1 MTEKIEVHG
10 SYEPRFEKVK
20 EAFIKNFED
29 GWECGASVAVTIEGK
44 YVIDIWGGYADE
56 AHTVPW
62 EKDTICNVYSTTK
75 VPTVLCTLM
84 CVDRGLIDLDAPVA
98 KYWPEFAQNGKENMP
113 VRYLFSHTSGLA
125 GIEEIS
131 PSSIY
136 YDWEKVTGLL
146 AAQKPWWEPG
156 TRSGYHAITHGYLLG
171 ELVRR
176 VTGKTLGTFFREE
189 VAEPLDIDFH
199 IGLPKEHNF
208 RVSNLIPGKPLLE
221 NFMMTFDAV
230 LRMANRSQ
238 AVREEIGDWTKNIQI
253 DVTGFKKFELKTQDG
268 KLFVKEGIIENPD
281 CTLTVPK
288 ERPNMVFALFPHV
301 SDTQEY
307 ISKHLKI
314 TGDLKVVEKLKK
326 IFSLI
331 ITDAYK
337 KAHPGLKM
345 MLNPIT
351 FRLTGNDWEWR
362 SAEIPAANGHGNARS
377 VAKFG
382 AIIANNGKLDGK
394 RFLSEKT
401 MDKML
406 EEQINNTDLIMMVPL
421 RFGLGVGLPTKER
434 PKPNPRSVFWG
445 GAGGSS
451 ILMDLDA
458 KMSIAYVMNQMR
470 NQPVQETQQNF
481 LASDSRANRVT
492 KAVYESLGLL
502 NK

>member
-1 MTEKIEVHG
+1 MTDKIEVHG

-20 EAFIKNFED
+20 EAFFQNFED
-29 GWECGASVAVTIEGK
+29 GWECGASVAVIIDGK

-113 VRYLFSHTSGLA
+113 VRYIFSHTSGLA

-131 PSSIY
+131 SPSVY

-176 VTGKTLGTFFREE
+176 VTGKTLGTFFKEE
-189 VAEPLDIDFH
+189 VAQPLNIDFH
-199 IGLPKEHNF
+199 IGLSKEHNS
-208 RVSNLIPGKPLLE
+208 RVSDLIPGTPLLE
-221 NFMMTFDAV
+221 GFFTMFDAI
-230 LRMANRSQ
+230 LRLANTSQ
-238 AVREEIGDWTKNIQI
+238 AVRDEIGDWTKNIQV
-253 DVTGFKKFELKTQDG
+253 DVTGYKKFELKTQDG
-268 KLFVKEGIIENPD
+268 KISGKEGKIENPD
-281 CTLTVPK
+281 CTLTIPK
-288 ERPNMVFALFPHV
+288 ERPNMIFSLFPHV
-301 SDTQEY
+301 TESQEF
-307 ISKHLKI
+307 ISKNLKI
-314 TGDLKVVEKLKK
+314 TGDLNVVEKFRK
-326 IFSLI
+326 IFTQI
-331 ITDAYK
+331 ITDARK
-337 KAHPGLKM
+337 KAPPLLKM
-345 MLNPIT
+345 MLNPIS
-351 FRLTGNDWEWR
+351 LKNHVNDWEWR

-382 AIIANNGKLDGK
+382 AIIANGGILEGK

-401 MDKML
+401 MEKML
-406 EEQINNTDLIMMVPL
+406 EEQIYNMDLVMMAPL

-458 KMSIAYVMNQMR
+458 KMSISYVMNQMR
-470 NQPVQETQQNF
+470 NQPVQETQKNF

-492 KAVYESLGLL
+492 TAVYESLGLL
-502 NK
+502 